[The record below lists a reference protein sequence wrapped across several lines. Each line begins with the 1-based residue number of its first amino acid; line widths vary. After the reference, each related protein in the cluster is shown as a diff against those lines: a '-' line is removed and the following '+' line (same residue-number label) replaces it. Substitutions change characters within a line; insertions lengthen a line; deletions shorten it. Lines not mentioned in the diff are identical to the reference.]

1 MVKRKIPQA
10 NGPTATSPVAITGCR
25 FDVASLVPDLCLG
38 FSNTLGNRLTGHAVE
53 RLNSYRDLVAWER
66 EQGMLSEPEA
76 EQLAQE
82 AVRRPVEAASTLA
95 RALVLRE
102 AIYRIFS
109 AVAGERS
116 PHATD
121 MMTLNVALASAL
133 AVLHIVATEHGFAW
147 AWSRRGERLD
157 GVLWPVILSTVNLL
171 TSKALRAVREC
182 AAPNCGWLFL
192 DTTRNRSRRWCDMM
206 VCGNRAKAR
215 RHYERKKQA
224 AGPSGPVGQDSGLL

>member
-1 MVKRKIPQA
+1 MVKREIPQPSDTSA
-10 NGPTATSPVAITGCR
+10 SSPVATTGYR
-25 FDVASLVPDLCLG
+25 FEVASLDLHLCLG
-38 FSNTLGNRLTGHAVE
+38 FANTLGNRLTGHAVE
-53 RLNSYRDLVAWER
+53 RLNSYGDLVAWER

-82 AVRRPVEAASTLA
+82 AARRPVEAASTLA

-109 AVAGERS
+109 AVAGEHS
-116 PHATD
+116 PDATD
-121 MMTLNVALASAL
+121 MMTLNIALASAL

-147 AWSRRGERLD
+147 AWSRGGEGLD
-157 GVLWPVILSTVNLL
+157 RVLWPVILSTVSLL
-171 TSKALRAVREC
+171 TSNALRAVREC

-192 DTTRNRSRRWCDMM
+192 DTTRNHSRRWCDML

-215 RHYERKKQA
+215 RLYERKKQA
-224 AGPSGPVGQDSGLL
+224 AGFQGL